1 MQNKFNRSNCLS
13 HMISSAMWIRKSLL
27 KQNNYGKVLW
37 IYFNYLSRWSF
48 IFLLGWNKYCV
59 LPTAIVC
66 SFMRKLLHQPNQYST
81 YCSDSMVLFCWSL
94 HEQWNVLNDQGLWR
108 YQRNNLNAS
117 ALCSANFNNAL
128 SFCWLT

>member
-27 KQNNYGKVLW
+27 KQNNYGKVSW

-81 YCSDSMVLFCWSL
+81 YCSDSMVLFADPSTSNEMYWMIKDCGGISEIIWMRL
-94 HEQWNVLNDQGLWR
+94 LCVLLILIMLFHFVG
-108 YQRNNLNAS
+108 
-117 ALCSANFNNAL
+117 
-128 SFCWLT
+128 